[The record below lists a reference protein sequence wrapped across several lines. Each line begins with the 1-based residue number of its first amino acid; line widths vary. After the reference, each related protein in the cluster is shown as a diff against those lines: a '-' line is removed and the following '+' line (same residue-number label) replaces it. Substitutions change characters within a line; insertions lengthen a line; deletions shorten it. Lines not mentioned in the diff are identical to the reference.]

1 MVLLAMRFTENPLH
15 RKPIP
20 PKIAELK
27 QKCIIKLQCKEVT
40 YNQMGSTA
48 A

>member
-1 MVLLAMRFTENPLH
+1 MILLAMRFTENPLH

-27 QKCIIKLQCKEVT
+27 KCIIKLQCKEVT